1 MKSRTELFTGT
12 QEVREQHQ
20 FDVGALERF
29 MAEQIVGFKGPISV
43 DQFRGGQSNPTY
55 RLATP
60 GMRYVLRRKPPGTL
74 LKSAHA
80 VDREYRML
88 AALQGSKVPVAKPLA
103 LCQDETII
111 GSAFYVMEFVEG
123 RVFWDHLIPELDNR
137 QRAAIYDHMNEVLS
151 ALHTLDYERLGL
163 ADFGKPG
170 NYFARQIGRWTKQ
183 YRASQTDTIA
193 EMDKLIEWLP
203 EHIPGD
209 ESTSIVHGDYRL
221 ENMIIHPTE
230 PRIVAILDWELSTI
244 GHPLGDL
251 TYQCAQWRLPHTP
264 LMNGIQGVDR
274 KAYGIP
280 TEEEYVATYC
290 RRTGRRAIENWDFY
304 MAYNLFRLAAIV
316 QGIVGRIRDG
326 TASSKDAATMSGR
339 VRPLAEM
346 GWAAV
351 RA

>member
-20 FDVGALERF
+20 FDIKALERY
-29 MAEQIVGFKGPISV
+29 MAAHVEGFKGPITAE
-43 DQFRGGQSNPTY
+43 QFRGGQSNPTY
-55 RLATP
+55 RLTTP
-60 GMRYVLRRKPPGTL
+60 GARYVLRRKPPGTL

-88 AALQGSKVPVAKPLA
+88 VALQDSKVPAARPFA
-103 LCQDETII
+103 LCVDESVI
-111 GSAFYVMEFVEG
+111 GSAFYIMEHVDG
-123 RVFWDHLIPELDNR
+123 RVFWDHLIPEFDNA
-137 QRAAIYDHMNEVLS
+137 QRAALYDHMNEVL
-151 ALHTLDYERLGL
+151 AELHLLDYERVGL

-183 YRASQTDTIA
+183 YNASQTDTIA
-193 EMDKLIEWLP
+193 EMNNLIEWLP
-203 EHIPGD
+203 KNIPAD
-209 ESTSIVHGDYRL
+209 ESISVVHGDYRL

-251 TYQCAQWRLPHTP
+251 TYQCAQWRLPHTA

-274 KAYGIP
+274 QAYGIP
-280 TEEEYVATYC
+280 TEDEYVATYC
-290 RRTGRRAIENWDFY
+290 RRTGRRTIENWDFY

-346 GWAAV
+346 GWAIV
-351 RA
+351 RG

>member
-1 MKSRTELFTGT
+1 
-12 QEVREQHQ
+12 
-20 FDVGALERF
+20 
-29 MAEQIVGFKGPISV
+29 MAAHVEGFKGPITAE
-43 DQFRGGQSNPTY
+43 QFRGGQSNPTY
-55 RLATP
+55 RLTTP
-60 GMRYVLRRKPPGTL
+60 GARYVLRRKPPGTL

-88 AALQGSKVPVAKPLA
+88 VALQDSKVPAARPFA
-103 LCQDETII
+103 LCVDESVI
-111 GSAFYVMEFVEG
+111 GSAFYIMEHVDG
-123 RVFWDHLIPELDNR
+123 RVFWDHLIPEFDNA
-137 QRAAIYDHMNEVLS
+137 QRAALYDHMNEVL
-151 ALHTLDYERLGL
+151 AELHLLDYERAGL

-183 YRASQTDTIA
+183 YNASQTDTIA
-193 EMDKLIEWLP
+193 EMNNLIEWLP
-203 EHIPGD
+203 KNIPAD
-209 ESTSIVHGDYRL
+209 ESTSVVHGDYRL
-221 ENMIIHPTE
+221 ENMIVHPTE

-274 KAYGIP
+274 TAYGIP
-280 TEEEYVATYC
+280 TEDEYVATYC
-290 RRTGRRAIENWDFY
+290 RRTGRRTIENWDFY

-346 GWAAV
+346 GWAIV
-351 RA
+351 RG

>member
-20 FDVGALERF
+20 FEIESLERY
-29 MAEQIVGFKGPISV
+29 MLAHVEGFKGPIAV

-55 RLATP
+55 RLTTP
-60 GMRYVLRRKPPGTL
+60 KARYVLRRKPPGTL

-88 AALQGSKVPVAKPLA
+88 VALQNSKVPAARPFA
-103 LCQDETII
+103 LCLDESII
-111 GSAFYVMEFVEG
+111 GSAFYVMEHVEG
-123 RVFWDHLIPELDNR
+123 RVFWDHLIPEFGNA
-137 QRAAIYDHMNEVLS
+137 QRAALYDHMNEVL
-151 ALHTLDYERLGL
+151 AELHLLDYESLGL
-163 ADFGKPG
+163 GDFGKPG

-203 EHIPGD
+203 NNIPAD
-209 ESTSIVHGDYRL
+209 ESSSIVHGDYRL
-221 ENMIIHPTE
+221 ENMIIHPTA
-230 PRIVAILDWELSTI
+230 PRIVAVLDWELSTI

-251 TYQCAQWRLPHTP
+251 TYQCTQWRLPHTP

-280 TEEEYVATYC
+280 TEEEYIATYC

-326 TASSKDAATMSGR
+326 TASSKDASTMSGR
-339 VRPLAEM
+339 VRPMAEM
-346 GWAAV
+346 AWAIV
-351 RA
+351 RG

>member
-1 MKSRTELFTGT
+1 VKSRTELFTGT

-20 FDVGALERF
+20 FDIKALERY
-29 MAEQIVGFKGPISV
+29 MATHVEGFKGPITAE
-43 DQFRGGQSNPTY
+43 QFRGGQSNPTY
-55 RLATP
+55 RLTTP
-60 GMRYVLRRKPPGTL
+60 GARYVLRRKPPGTL

-88 AALQGSKVPVAKPLA
+88 VALQDSKVPAARPFA
-103 LCQDETII
+103 LCVDESVI
-111 GSAFYVMEFVEG
+111 GSAFYIMEHVDG
-123 RVFWDHLIPELDNR
+123 RVFWDHLIPEFDNA
-137 QRAAIYDHMNEVLS
+137 QRAALYDHMNEVL
-151 ALHTLDYERLGL
+151 AELHLLDYERVGL

-183 YRASQTDTIA
+183 YNASQTDTIA
-193 EMDKLIEWLP
+193 EMNNLIEWLP
-203 EHIPGD
+203 KNIPAD
-209 ESTSIVHGDYRL
+209 ESISVVHGDYRL

-251 TYQCAQWRLPHTP
+251 TYQCAQWRLPHTA

-274 KAYGIP
+274 QAYGIP
-280 TEEEYVATYC
+280 TEDEYVATYC
-290 RRTGRRAIENWDFY
+290 RRTGRRTIENWDFY

-346 GWAAV
+346 GWAIV
-351 RA
+351 RG

>member
-20 FDVGALERF
+20 FDIKALERY
-29 MAEQIVGFKGPISV
+29 MATHVEGFKGPITAE
-43 DQFRGGQSNPTY
+43 QFRGGQSNPTY
-55 RLATP
+55 RLTTP
-60 GMRYVLRRKPPGTL
+60 GARYVLRRKPPGTL

-88 AALQGSKVPVAKPLA
+88 VALQDSKVPAARPFA
-103 LCQDETII
+103 LCVDESVI
-111 GSAFYVMEFVEG
+111 GSAFYIMEHVDG
-123 RVFWDHLIPELDNR
+123 RVFWDHLIPEFDNA
-137 QRAAIYDHMNEVLS
+137 QRAALYDHMNEVL
-151 ALHTLDYERLGL
+151 AELHLLDYERVGL

-183 YRASQTDTIA
+183 YNASQTDTIA
-193 EMDKLIEWLP
+193 EMNNLIEWLP
-203 EHIPGD
+203 KNIPAD
-209 ESTSIVHGDYRL
+209 ESISVVHGDYRL

-251 TYQCAQWRLPHTP
+251 TYQCAQWRLPHTA

-274 KAYGIP
+274 QAYGIP
-280 TEEEYVATYC
+280 TEDEYVATYC
-290 RRTGRRAIENWDFY
+290 RRTGRRTIENWDFY

-346 GWAAV
+346 GWAIV
-351 RA
+351 RG

>member
-20 FDVGALERF
+20 FEIESLERY
-29 MAEQIVGFKGPISV
+29 MLAHVEGFKGPIAV

-55 RLATP
+55 RLTTP
-60 GMRYVLRRKPPGTL
+60 KARYVLRRKPPGTL

-88 AALQGSKVPVAKPLA
+88 VALQDSKVPAARPFA
-103 LCQDETII
+103 LCLDESVI
-111 GSAFYVMEFVEG
+111 GSAFYVMEHVEG
-123 RVFWDHLIPELDNR
+123 RVFWDHLVPEFDNA
-137 QRAAIYDHMNEVLS
+137 QRAALYDHMNEVL
-151 ALHTLDYERLGL
+151 AELHLLDYERLGL
-163 ADFGKPG
+163 GDFGKPG

-183 YRASQTDTIA
+183 YRASETDTIA
-193 EMDKLIEWLP
+193 EMDRLIEWLP
-203 EHIPGD
+203 NNIPAD

-230 PRIVAILDWELSTI
+230 PRIVAVLDWELSTV

-251 TYQCAQWRLPHTP
+251 TYQCTQWRLPHTP
-264 LMNGIQGVDR
+264 LMNGIQGIDR

-280 TEEEYVATYC
+280 TEEEYIATYC
-290 RRTGRRAIENWDFY
+290 RRTGRRTIENWDFY

-326 TASSKDAATMSGR
+326 TASSKDASTMSGR
-339 VRPLAEM
+339 VRPMAEM
-346 GWAAV
+346 AWAIV
-351 RA
+351 RG